1 MNYLKVYCNLIRKAE
16 NRTPPEGYTERHHTF
31 PVSIFG
37 KNNRVVVLT
46 AREHYIAHALLEK
59 ICIKRYGLEHWK
71 TKKMNFAHLSMKSD
85 TNRYYNSYL
94 YESARNRISY
104 YMKTRVVSEET
115 KNKISI
121 SRSGENNPNFG
132 KQISEEHKN
141 KLLNSWKGRKHTQ
154 ESKLKMSE
162 SKKGKSFTEEH
173 RKKLSECKKGENHF
187 LYGKKR
193 SDEVVNKIVEKKSKN
208 FSIINPDGEVI
219 YGKNIAEFCREN
231 NLDKAT
237 ICNMLNYKRGIKSHK
252 GYCAVPQNI

>member
-16 NRTPPEGYTERHHTF
+16 NRTPPGGYTEKHHTF

-37 KNNRVVVLT
+37 KNNRIVVLT
-46 AREHYIAHALLEK
+46 AREHYIVHALLEK

-104 YMKTRVVSEET
+104 YMKNRVVSEET

-193 SDEVVNKIVEKKSKN
+193 SDEVVNKIVEKISKN
-208 FSIINPDGEVI
+208 FSIINPDGEII

-237 ICNMLNYKRGIKSHK
+237 ICNMLNCKRRIKSHK
-252 GYCAVPQNI
+252 GYRAVPQNI